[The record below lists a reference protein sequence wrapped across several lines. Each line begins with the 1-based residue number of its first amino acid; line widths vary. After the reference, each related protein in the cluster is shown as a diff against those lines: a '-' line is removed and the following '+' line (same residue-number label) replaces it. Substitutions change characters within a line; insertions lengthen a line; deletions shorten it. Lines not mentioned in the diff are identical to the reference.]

1 MQERDCDTEA
11 GRHVQEREGLLARPL
26 LLAPAKPLA
35 EPAAGLRTTLAEP
48 DLSLFLALLA
58 APRPFSCLFLAA
70 AISRK
75 AC

>member
-35 EPAAGLRTTLAEP
+35 EPAGLRTTLAEP
-48 DLSLFLALLA
+48 DLCLFLALLA
-58 APRPFSCLFLAA
+58 APRPFSCLFLAV